1 MARRKK
7 RGTKSLTPKGLYRK
21 WNYKIEELPRRLRE
35 EQLEAGARFIQT
47 DRDMLYRWV
56 WERFWKNPRTD
67 EWVYMEPEFY
77 LFIRTGIVH
86 GEGPPVSKE
95 LLRAWEKTY
104 LAYRDEILDYWREAQ
119 GEAA

>member
-1 MARRKK
+1 M
-7 RGTKSLTPKGLYRK
+7 
-21 WNYKIEELPRRLRE
+21 
-35 EQLEAGARFIQT
+35 T